1 MTESLIEKFEV
12 EKADRDLF
20 GFWMYLMSDLITF
33 AALFATF
40 AVLRNNVAGGPSG
53 QELFDLKFVFIETL
67 ILLSSS
73 FTCGMAMIAT
83 EAGNVKKVLSWLAVT
98 FVLGIS
104 FLGMEF
110 VEFRHLLAEGAGP
123 GRSAFLSSFFGLVGT
138 HGLHI
143 IIGLFWMLVA
153 GLIVWKRG
161 LTIKSK
167 SNLARFSLFWHFLD
181 IVWIFIFTIVYL
193 IGVI

>member
-1 MTESLIEKFEV
+1 MSEHILEKFEV

-20 GFWMYLMSDLITF
+20 GFWIYLMSDLITF

-40 AVLRNNVAGGPSG
+40 AVLRNKTAGGPSG
-53 QELFDLKFVFIETL
+53 HELFDLKFILVETV
-67 ILLSSS
+67 LLLTSS
-73 FTCGMAMIAT
+73 FTCGMAMIGV
-83 EAGNVKKVLSWLAVT
+83 EENCKKKVLTWFGVT
-98 FVLGIS
+98 FLLGLA

-110 VEFRHLLAEGAGP
+110 AEFSHLLSEGAGP

-138 HGLHI
+138 HGVHI
-143 IIGLFWMLVA
+143 IV
-153 GLIVWKRG
+153 GLIWLAIAGIVVWKRG
-161 LTIKSK
+161 LTVKNR

-193 IGVI
+193 MGVL